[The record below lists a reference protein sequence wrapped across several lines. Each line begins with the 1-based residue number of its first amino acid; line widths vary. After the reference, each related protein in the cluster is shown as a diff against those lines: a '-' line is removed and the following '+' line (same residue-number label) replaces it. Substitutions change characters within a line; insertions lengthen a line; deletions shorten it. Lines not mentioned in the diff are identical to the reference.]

1 MDHYVH
7 GFRVNRP
14 FSEHFR
20 AETPSS
26 RAFRHYA
33 SRHKTRILPC
43 AFYRTKRILSRSRK
57 PFSKT
62 EMFFKRWIY
71 KNSYLVVWLGLFPTR
86 IIVPGKRFADS
97 PCMHSIFI
105 SRNEISRFI
114 ELVLVCHDYD
124 ACVRRELRLPRIWSA
139 GRGNC
144 ILTLWETVFQCFS
157 FLDVK
162 FIWSNNILDNLR

>member
-20 AETPSS
+20 DETPSS

-43 AFYRTKRILSRSRK
+43 AFYRTRRILSSSRK

-86 IIVPGKRFADS
+86 IIVPGKRFALDS
-97 PCMHSIFI
+97 SCMHSIFI

-114 ELVLVCHDYD
+114 EFIGLSRYVYQTRATFVTNTTC
-124 ACVRRELRLPRIWSA
+124 WS
-139 GRGNC
+139 RNC
-144 ILTLWETVFQCFS
+144 LSAF
-157 FLDVK
+157 
-162 FIWSNNILDNLR
+162 FIFGCKIYLME

>member
-124 ACVRRELRLPRIWSA
+124 ACVRREFATNIICWSRKLYIDTLR
-139 GRGNC
+139 NC
-144 ILTLWETVFQCFS
+144 LSVF
-157 FLDVK
+157 
-162 FIWSNNILDNLR
+162 FIFGCKIYSIE